1 MHSRL
6 TSDLILVIHDHIQC
20 VMLTE
25 NFKSVFDH
33 LVQVTAV
40 LFWLQTGDTMLMT
53 EGVYHCQANI

>member
-25 NFKSVFDH
+25 NFKSVVDH